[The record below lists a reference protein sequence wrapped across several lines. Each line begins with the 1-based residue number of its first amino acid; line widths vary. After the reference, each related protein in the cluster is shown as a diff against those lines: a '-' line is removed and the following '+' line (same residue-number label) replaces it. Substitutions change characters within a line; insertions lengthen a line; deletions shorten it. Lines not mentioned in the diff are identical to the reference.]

1 MAVLTVSRQFGAG
14 GRTLGK
20 HVAEK
25 MNYTLIDED
34 MVGKIAERAK
44 VSKNWVRSIEKEA
57 GGSLLKFMSYLVPQ
71 RYVNQI
77 LDDTRGYIDEEVYI
91 STLSEVINELAKE
104 DNCVIVG
111 RGGQYILRD
120 HPTAFHVLLVA
131 EMPDRINFMVEHYKL
146 KAEEAKTVVRVREK
160 RRVNLYR
167 KFGREDYN
175 DPHLYHFV
183 LNMSKLSMDQA
194 SDLVCELIR

>member
-25 MNYTLIDED
+25 MGYTLIDED

>member
-25 MNYTLIDED
+25 MGYTLIDED

-131 EMPDRINFMVEHYKL
+131 EMPDRIDFMVEHYKL